1 MYAAQMPSDPCS
13 RIRMSS
19 DDITACKAGSATVA
33 NFPLGPMQHPKT
45 NTPELWHTVR
55 D

>member
-1 MYAAQMPSDPCS
+1 
-13 RIRMSS
+13 MSS

-55 D
+55 DWLCLRVLGLDARARS